1 MRKIRTEDAEGLV
14 LAYDTTIV
22 TKTFSKTLFKKGHV
36 IGKKDIP
43 KLKDSGVYYLWV
55 EDGLKK
61 IDEEEISFKVAEKIK
76 GDGLIVRKER
86 HGMCSLFA
94 ERPGVVSLSLKNL
107 RSINRKGIAM
117 IISRKDGCAVGKGD
131 LVSVVDSI
139 PLTISD
145 AKLKKFLA
153 SCRQVISLKNFER
166 RNVGLVI
173 TGTEIYEGRK
183 EDKYR
188 AIIEE
193 KCAKYSWK
201 LVYTKVVR
209 DRDNEI
215 VSAVKEAVKKGADG
229 IIITGGMSVDPTDR
243 TPSAV
248 KKLGAR
254 IISYGIPVKP
264 TTMTIVA
271 ELGGIPIIAISAGG
285 IHYSKL
291 NSVDLI
297 FTRMMAGE
305 IPSRNYIA
313 ELGNGGLT
321 EYYLSTLGIMRPTH

>member
-1 MRKIRTEDAEGLV
+1 MRKVRTENAEGLV

-22 TKTFSKTLFKKGHV
+22 TKTFSKTLFQKGHV

-43 KLKDSGVYYLWV
+43 KLKDSGVYYIWV
-55 EDGLKK
+55 EDGQRK
-61 IDEEEISFKVAEKIK
+61 IEEGEISLKVAEKIK
-76 GDGLIVRKER
+76 GDGLIVKKEG

-94 ERPGVVSLSLKNL
+94 ERPGVVSLSLKAS
-107 RSINRKGIAM
+107 RSINMKGIVM
-117 IISRKDGCAVGKGD
+117 LISRRDGCSVGKGD

-139 PLTISD
+139 PLSISE
-145 AKLKKFLA
+145 AKMKKFLS

-193 KCAKYSWK
+193 KCARYGWR
-201 LVYTKVVR
+201 LIYTKVVR
-209 DRDNEI
+209 DRDSEI
-215 VSAVKEAVKKGADG
+215 VSAVKEALRKGAEG
-229 IIITGGMSVDPTDR
+229 IVITGGMSVDPTDR

-248 KKLGAR
+248 RKLGAR

-291 NSVDLI
+291 NSIDLV

-305 IPSRNYIA
+305 IPSRNQVA

-321 EYYLSTLGIMRPTH
+321 EYYLSTLGIAGSPH